1 MSASSGALA
10 VYQRVDNPI
19 AFATSMAKTFA
30 AMTGVPLEQ
39 GEAVALTCLCEGLT
53 PVDYRR
59 RYHTIDGK
67 PTMRADA
74 MLAEFRM
81 NHGGDYEIVERSAN
95 RAAINLID
103 HKQRSYPFEFTWE
116 DCLKSRWPWKSGKG
130 PGANPETDI
139 KTNYSTP
146 VDRRNMLWARL
157 VSDAIRAVCPELV
170 AGVYTPE
177 EMEDAAGSGSQAA
190 APAVVARPTVAQI
203 VAAGHVNG
211 NGSNGNGHAP
221 QQSVVAQATGEV
233 TASGTT
239 EAADDQSE
247 DVVDAEFEPATTAV
261 GSEGE
266 AASGLEV
273 DETDPTPG
281 TISATQ
287 VRTLSELIEKLAMPK
302 EAVDAMLAKRNVN
315 HIRSL
320 SKEQAKE
327 IIGKLRDKSRQLA
340 AVESGSPN

>member
-10 VYQRVDNPI
+10 VYQKVDNPI
-19 AFATSMAKTFA
+19 AFATDMAKTFA
-30 AMTGVPLEQ
+30 AMTGTPLEQ
-39 GEAVALTCLCEGLT
+39 GAAVALTCLCEGLT

-95 RAAINLID
+95 RAAIKLID
-103 HKQRSYPFEFTWE
+103 QKQRSYPFEFTWE
-116 DCLKSRWPWKSGKG
+116 DCLQSRWPWKSGKG

-157 VSDAIRAVCPELV
+157 VSDSIRAVCPELV

-177 EMEDAAGSGSQAA
+177 EMEDAGGERPAATVAA
-190 APAVVARPTVAQI
+190 APARPSVAQI
-203 VAAGHVNG
+203 VANG
-211 NGSNGNGHAP
+211 GMNGNGNGHAP
-221 QQSVVAQATGEV
+221 QQSAAAQVTGEV
-233 TASGTT
+233 AASGPT
-239 EAADDQSE
+239 EAVDDQSE
-247 DVVDAEFEPATTAV
+247 DVIDAEFEPAA
-261 GSEGE
+261 GAE
-266 AASGLEV
+266 AAAEEA
-273 DETDPTPG
+273 DADPELG
-281 TISATQ
+281 TITPTQ
-287 VRTLSELIEKLAMPK
+287 KKNIEDLIAKLEMPQEKVTAF
-302 EAVDAMLAKRNVN
+302 LAKRGVSV
-315 HIRSL
+315 IRSL

-327 IIGKLRDKSRQLA
+327 IIAKLRELARQLGT
-340 AVESGSPN
+340 VESGSPN